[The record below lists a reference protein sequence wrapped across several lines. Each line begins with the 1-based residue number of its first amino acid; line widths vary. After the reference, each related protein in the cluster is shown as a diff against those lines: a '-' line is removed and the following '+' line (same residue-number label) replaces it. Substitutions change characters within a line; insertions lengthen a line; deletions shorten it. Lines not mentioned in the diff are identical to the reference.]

1 MLSGVFYIED
11 ICKHYICGDLM
22 KKKILVLY
30 GLDEESKRRLIEL
43 AGALYEVMFYSS
55 EWSWAKYCYELQE
68 ASIIIGEPKSEE
80 PSLL

>member
-1 MLSGVFYIED
+1 
-11 ICKHYICGDLM
+11 M